1 MNNRS
6 RGMGPCGRG
15 MANRRGNGRGRNRFN
30 DLVDMAE
37 VGYCGGER
45 RKDGSGGGIG
55 NKGTKR
61 QPRKVI

>member
-1 MNNRS
+1 
-6 RGMGPCGRG
+6 